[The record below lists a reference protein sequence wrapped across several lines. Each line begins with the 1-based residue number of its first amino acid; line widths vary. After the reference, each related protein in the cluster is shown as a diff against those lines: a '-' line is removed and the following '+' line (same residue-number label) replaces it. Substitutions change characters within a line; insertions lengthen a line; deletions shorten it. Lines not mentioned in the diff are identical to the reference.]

1 MHIRSLLNVR
11 MVKAFLCVC
20 VCHRRRHR
28 RSSSLLLLILLLH
41 NQSLFATIQFY
52 CVAQLNI
59 SLKIKGIKCTTHW
72 YRQFTSF
79 TCDSIPGYTTKI
91 NKTTKPNQT
100 NRSHFKTKSVR
111 MGTIATRCASERKR
125 VNGIW
130 LDWIWNWIWVRIN
143 AHIGLSPGS
152 KRTKHYLGAVADIA
166 QKQNINRFYRHWYI
180 SVYQLI
186 SITSKCLCH
195 DNRLGFY
202 SLVFRCLALP
212 CVFYERFMSK
222 PIKYTKTEP
231 MRSTTVVAWQRESME
246 LHARIVCANEK

>member
-1 MHIRSLLNVR
+1 MPYL
-11 MVKAFLCVC
+11 A
-20 VCHRRRHR
+20 
-28 RSSSLLLLILLLH
+28 
-41 NQSLFATIQFY
+41 
-52 CVAQLNI
+52 
-59 SLKIKGIKCTTHW
+59 
-72 YRQFTSF
+72 
-79 TCDSIPGYTTKI
+79 TKI

-100 NRSHFKTKSVR
+100 KPNEPKPFQNKECGNGSDSGK
-111 MGTIATRCASERKR
+111 ASASARKR

-130 LDWIWNWIWVRIN
+130 LDWIRNWIWVRIN
-143 AHIGLSPGS
+143 AHIGLSPGAQ
-152 KRTKHYLGAVADIA
+152 RTKHYLGAAADIA

-212 CVFYERFMSK
+212 CHVYFMSALCQNRLNTQK
-222 PIKYTKTEP
+222 PK
-231 MRSTTVVAWQRESME
+231 RWGRQRRQRGSVESME